1 MRPAILDPLFASVS
15 TLAGV
20 GPKLA
25 DLLAKLLSREN
36 ADDTRVIDLLF
47 HAPSNVI
54 DRRNR
59 PGIAL
64 AAPGAIVT
72 IRGRVDRHQPAP
84 PGNRSAPYR
93 VFLHDETGELALTFF
108 RAKGDWLSRP
118 CRR

>member
-25 DLLAKLLSREN
+25 DLLAKLLSRES

-64 AAPGAIVT
+64 AS
-72 IRGRVDRHQPAP
+72 PAP
-84 PGNRSAPYR
+84 LSPFRDASTATSR
-93 VFLHDETGELALTFF
+93 HRRETAT
-108 RAKGDWLSRP
+108 RP
-118 CRR
+118 IASSCMTRPANLR